1 MPLELDLQMARLEV
15 KLLRAQ
21 FSSHFVFNHLNA
33 INYFILRD
41 EPQRASSY
49 LTLFARLLRRFTAD
63 SRHEFVRL
71 SDEMETIRLYVQVE
85 SLRFGQPIDFVVSLD
100 PGIDPRQVWVPSL
113 ILHTYVENAVWG
125 TLQQP
130 DEAGTIA
137 MKLIKKLGRYHL
149 LLKDNGQKQVRR
161 LTDRFKPE
169 ETTAMDLTQER
180 LQLLNRRF
188 GTDLQVTME
197 DPELSVEQHV
207 PIKRRSSR
215 QGRTVDLSF
224 HPFAL

>member
-1 MPLELDLQMARLEV
+1 MPLELDLQMARLEA

-41 EPQRASSY
+41 EPKRASSY

-71 SDEMETIRLYVQVE
+71 SDEIETIRLYVQVE
-85 SLRFGQPIDFVVSLD
+85 SLRFGQPIEFVVSLD

-113 ILHTYVENAVWG
+113 ILHTYVENAVWS

-137 MKLIKKLGRYHL
+137 IKLIKKSGRFHL

-161 LTDRFKPE
+161 LTDRLKPE
-169 ETTAMDLTQER
+169 ENTAMDLTRER
-180 LQLLNRRF
+180 LQLLNRQF
-188 GTDLQVTME
+188 GTDLRVTMD
-197 DPELSVEQHV
+197 DPESSAEQQG
-207 PIKRRSSR
+207 PRKRRSSR
-215 QGRTVDLSF
+215 QGQTVDLSF